1 MIEPCCIEQKK
12 ITDSLL
18 IRSVIIILAGLLIT
32 IPVFETIALS
42 FWSGY
47 LFFIAS
53 TIFIGTSIYLDFP
66 DYIGFISLLTFLV
79 ASILVVSLYPLS
91 LMSTLLLAIS
101 IPISVLSLFVKNKQI
116 QKILFKILFRYS
128 PEENESEAKAYFEL
142 PSTKKL
148 ILMYVVICWTTSFA
162 SFFPAFNAIYSII
175 IQETFLIYGSYGISN
190 YLLHT
195 MQSKLLP
202 HNHQS
207 INLHKITIGTELTI
221 EHTTLIPASAT
232 ASGACQITDN
242 QSEKRID
249 INKGETIPKNTFVH
263 SGKIMFNESYQS
275 TTHAE
280 QRNQSENKDH
290 KLNFILMTTFS
301 FSLIMATY
309 NGILLGSAAIGLKY
323 LATNLIVA
331 CPCIFFTVKAIF
343 NNKLLNW
350 LTEKTNIEFNKMPNS
365 GKPNIMI
372 FDRTHTLY
380 EENPKDSKGPYILNK
395 NAIPLLEKLKRK
407 GITCYI
413 LSGHSNQDNLEH
425 CITELTDIVSK
436 DNIIFDEKYHNVD
449 KSYKKEV
456 VKNLQLY
463 GHVTPPKSLLIRIKC
478 YIQNLFSMNVVGMV
492 GDGQNDVEAMK
503 QSDLAIGISRNDSNT
518 DNDVL
523 KAANFNT
530 SQENLFE
537 IHNLI
542 EAINTTTWY
551 NHTFMTV
558 GFFINI
564 SMLIITNGFI
574 PSLAFISSSTACIFM
589 PFVCISIMG
598 ISTLIDLNVNVLT
611 NPDKVQ
617 DTNACCRELRQR
629 DDDIRKS
636 ITFAKKPACKCCKSS
651 KTSLEEHTS
660 LMNGFA

>member
-12 ITDSLL
+12 TNDSLL
-18 IRSVIIILAGLLIT
+18 TRSVIIILAGLLIT
-32 IPVFETIALS
+32 IPIFETITLS

-66 DYIGFISLLTFLV
+66 DYIGFISLLTFLA
-79 ASILVVSLYPLS
+79 ASILVISLYPLS

-101 IPISVLSLFVKNKQI
+101 IPSSVLSLFVKNEKI
-116 QKILFKILFRYS
+116 QKTLLKMLFRYS
-128 PEENESEAKAYFEL
+128 PEKNESEANSYFEL
-142 PSTKKL
+142 PSTRKL

-190 YLLHT
+190 HFLHT

-207 INLHKITIGTELTI
+207 INLHKIIVGTVLKI
-221 EHTTLIPASAT
+221 EQRILIPASAT
-232 ASGACQITDN
+232 ALEVCQIDDN

-249 INKGETIPKNTFVH
+249 IDIGETIPNNTFVH
-263 SGKIMFNESYQS
+263 SGKIIFNESYQS
-275 TTHAE
+275 TTHTE

-290 KLNFILMTTFS
+290 KLNFILMTTFT

-343 NNKLLNW
+343 NNKLLHWITQN
-350 LTEKTNIEFNKMPNS
+350 TNIEFNKMPNS

-380 EENPKDSKGPYILNK
+380 EEDPNNPKGAYILNK
-395 NAIPLLEKLKRK
+395 NAIPLLNNLRVN

-413 LSGHSNQDNLEH
+413 LSGHSDKAHLKK
-425 CITELTDIVSK
+425 CIRELKDVVSK
-436 DNIIFDEKYHNVD
+436 DHIIFDDTFHDPDV
-449 KSYKKEV
+449 SHKKEV

-463 GHVTPPKSLLIRIKC
+463 GRVDQPKSLLIRIKC
-478 YIQNLFSMNVVGMV
+478 YIQNLFSMNIVGMI
-492 GDGQNDVEAMK
+492 GDGQNDVEAMI
-503 QSDLAIGISRNDSNT
+503 QSDFAVSISRDISNT

-537 IHNLI
+537 IYNLI
-542 EAINTTTWY
+542 EAIDTTTWY
-551 NHTFMTV
+551 SHTFMTV

-598 ISTLIDLNVNVLT
+598 ISTLIDLNVNVLKSL
-611 NPDKVQ
+611 NVVPINDY
-617 DTNACCRELRQR
+617 CRVTKAL
-629 DDDIRKS
+629 
-636 ITFAKKPACKCCKSS
+636 TFANNKNCKCCQHRSDEQSNNEFTNSMYPK
-651 KTSLEEHTS
+651 K
-660 LMNGFA
+660 N